1 MHLHKKLGQFK
12 RLALPFKRN
21 NKMDITKLRDYIE
34 RIERL
39 EEEKKDVQ
47 NDIKEVYLE
56 AKAAGFN
63 KKALKAVIKLRKM
76 DSSSRDEYTNTLD
89 DYMNALG

>member
-1 MHLHKKLGQFK
+1 M
-12 RLALPFKRN
+12 A
-21 NKMDITKLRDYIE
+21 TLREYIE

-47 NDIKEVYLE
+47 QDIKEVYAE
-56 AKAAGFN
+56 AKANGFD

-76 DSSSRDEYTNTLD
+76 DEADRQ
-89 DYMNALG
+89 DYENALDTYMAELGA

>member
-1 MHLHKKLGQFK
+1 
-12 RLALPFKRN
+12 
-21 NKMDITKLRDYIE
+21 MDITKLRDYIE

-76 DSSSRDEYTNTLD
+76 DSASRDEYSNTLD

>member
-1 MHLHKKLGQFK
+1 
-12 RLALPFKRN
+12 
-21 NKMDITKLRDYIE
+21 MDISRLRDYIE

-47 NDIKEVYLE
+47 GDIKEVYAE
-56 AKAAGFN
+56 AKAAGFD

-76 DSSSRDEYTNTLD
+76 DAASRDEYSDAVDN
-89 DYMNALG
+89 YMNALG

>member
-1 MHLHKKLGQFK
+1 
-12 RLALPFKRN
+12 
-21 NKMDITKLRDYIE
+21 MDNKLREYIE

-47 NDIKEVYLE
+47 SDIKEVYAE
-56 AKAAGFN
+56 AKSQGYD

-76 DSSSRDEYTNTLD
+76 DEADRQ
-89 DYMNALG
+89 DYENALDTYMAALES

>member
-1 MHLHKKLGQFK
+1 MAKLQE
-12 RLALPFKRN
+12 
-21 NKMDITKLRDYIE
+21 YIE

-47 NDIKEVYLE
+47 CDIKGVYSE
-56 AKAAGFN
+56 AKSQGYD

-76 DSSSRDEYTNTLD
+76 DAASRQNYEAALD
-89 DYMNALG
+89 AYMAELGE

>member
-1 MHLHKKLGQFK
+1 M
-12 RLALPFKRN
+12 N
-21 NKMDITKLRDYIE
+21 NKLREYIE

-47 NDIKEVYLE
+47 RDIKEVYAE
-56 AKAAGFN
+56 AKANGYD

-76 DSSSRDEYTNTLD
+76 DEATRQNYENTLD
-89 DYMNALG
+89 SYMVELGA

>member
-1 MHLHKKLGQFK
+1 MAKLQE
-12 RLALPFKRN
+12 
-21 NKMDITKLRDYIE
+21 YVE

-47 NDIKEVYLE
+47 NDIKEVYSE
-56 AKAAGFN
+56 AKANGFD

-76 DSSSRDEYTNTLD
+76 DPAVRTDYENALD
-89 DYMNALG
+89 TYMNELGA

>member
-1 MHLHKKLGQFK
+1 
-12 RLALPFKRN
+12 
-21 NKMDITKLRDYIE
+21 MDATKLREYIE

-56 AKAAGFN
+56 AKSHGFN

-76 DSSSRDEYTNTLD
+76 NSSDRDEYSNTLD
-89 DYMNALG
+89 NYMNALG

>member
-1 MHLHKKLGQFK
+1 MAG
-12 RLALPFKRN
+12 PFSKPKN
-21 NKMDITKLRDYIE
+21 GDNKMDITNLREYIE

-47 NDIKEVYLE
+47 CDIKEVYAE
-56 AKAAGFN
+56 AKAKGYD

-76 DSSSRDEYTNTLD
+76 DEAARQ
-89 DYMNALG
+89 DYENALDSYMDALS

>member
-1 MHLHKKLGQFK
+1 
-12 RLALPFKRN
+12 
-21 NKMDITKLRDYIE
+21 MDTTKLRNYIE

-56 AKAAGFN
+56 AKAQGFN

-76 DSSSRDEYTNTLD
+76 NSADRDEYNNTLD
-89 DYMNALG
+89 NYMNALG